1 MAGAEPVIVLELP
14 VSQVGPLL
22 EELAA
27 MAGAT
32 SVKGWRQGKMFTR
45 LCNTLIVEQAKAT
58 GELVE
63 YSPLKHL
70 YPGIHRHLKTVGT
83 GPLPT
88 GACPPSG
95 KEAA

>member
-1 MAGAEPVIVLELP
+1 MAGADPVIVLELP

-32 SVKGWRQGKMFTR
+32 SVKGWKQGPMFTK
-45 LCNTLIVEQAKAT
+45 LCNTLIVEKAKAT
-58 GELVE
+58 GALVE

-70 YPGIHRHLKTVGT
+70 YPGIHQQLKLVNTE
-83 GPLPT
+83 
-88 GACPPSG
+88 
-95 KEAA
+95 KEKAA